1 MSDSIFM
8 KVFVSLVSLFI
19 ILIIGSIIFALINK
33 LKIPGLLYILVFI
46 LAIGYSF
53 FMSLFI
59 SSNMKTKEIVIRGI
73 NNKELMINTLVEK
86 NYEVIKSE
94 DNVLVFKLNTF
105 PNYIYNDI
113 KLDIEIDEENN
124 LMKIRT
130 PLYLVRTLQ
139 KVKHK

>member
-1 MSDSIFM
+1 
-8 KVFVSLVSLFI
+8 
-19 ILIIGSIIFALINK
+19 
-33 LKIPGLLYILVFI
+33 
-46 LAIGYSF
+46 
-53 FMSLFI
+53 
-59 SSNMKTKEIVIRGI
+59 MKTKEIVIRGI